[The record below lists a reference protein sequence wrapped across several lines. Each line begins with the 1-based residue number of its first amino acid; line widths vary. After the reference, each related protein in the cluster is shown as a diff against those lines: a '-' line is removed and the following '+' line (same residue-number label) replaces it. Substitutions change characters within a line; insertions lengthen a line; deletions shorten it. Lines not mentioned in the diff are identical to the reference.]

1 MSNTNTIEQIF
12 EKLQS
17 AIEDLSSNKTVDLN
31 KQIRFHANKGESN
44 YGKGMSWTG
53 HGPVRQFV
61 FRKFDSLWSSEH
73 IDLAKEKSFHIGSEV
88 VLSQNS
94 LGSLVTKSNLQEL
107 GRLKGLIVD
116 GSVSINQHLYYDSK
130 TNRLG
135 LGTDNPRSI
144 ISLSKE
150 KVDFD
155 LDIRHSSALIGTSS
169 NSDIS
174 IISSGIPRITVNSD
188 GNILLGNKNQS
199 LTNVNV
205 HGKLSIQVNNPDPSV
220 DLHVNGP
227 ARLHG
232 RLFAYSDS
240 FPKNGVHQLGDLTWN
255 ANPYPGGPIGWVCIK
270 SGNPGSWASFGLIS
284 HLG

>member
-1 MSNTNTIEQIF
+1 MSNTNTTEKIF

-17 AIEDLSSNKTVDLN
+17 AIEDLSSNKSVDLN
-31 KQIRFHANKGESN
+31 KHIRFHANKGESN

-53 HGPVRQFV
+53 QGPVRQFV
-61 FRKFDSLWSSEH
+61 FRKFDSFWSSEH

-88 VLSQNS
+88 VLSQDS
-94 LGSLVTKSNLQEL
+94 LGSIVTKSHLQEL

-130 TNRLG
+130 TSRLG

-144 ISLSKE
+144 ISVNKDNVGYE
-150 KVDFD
+150 FD
-155 LDIRHSSALIGTSS
+155 VRHSNAVIGTSTK
-169 NSDIS
+169 NDLS
-174 IISSGIPRITVNSD
+174 IISSDISRITVGAD
-188 GNILLGNKNQS
+188 GNILLGNRNQP
-199 LTNVNV
+199 LTNVSV
-205 HGKLSIQVNNPDPSV
+205 HGKLSIQVNNPDPAV

-227 ARLHG
+227 VRLHG

-255 ANPYPGGPIGWVCIK
+255 SNPYPGGPIGWVCIK
-270 SGNPGSWASFGLIS
+270 AGNPGSWASFGLIS